1 MKAIYLLLIFL
12 PSVALAVPAYMYDAS
27 GNPITSTGG
36 ALNIAGSISASAG
49 GLTPFATARNVYSS
63 TNVTTGAWVQL
74 VASTA
79 SITNAIDLF
88 DSSGQTLELGTGPA
102 ASETRL
108 ILIYPGGNG
117 PQPIKIPAST
127 RISIRAVSGT
137 SSTGEIDLNLL
148 N

>member
-1 MKAIYLLLIFL
+1 MIRTSIILFFL
-12 PSVALAVPAYMYDAS
+12 PLIAHAVPAYLYDAS

-49 GLTPFATARNVYSS
+49 GLTPFVTARNVYSS
-63 TNVTTGAWVQL
+63 TNVTSGAWVQL
-74 VASTA
+74 IASTA
-79 SITNAIDLF
+79 SITNAIDVF
-88 DSSGQTLELGTGPA
+88 DSSGQTLELGTGAA

-117 PQPIKIPAST
+117 PQPVKIPAST

-137 SSTGEIDLNLL
+137 ANTGELDINLL